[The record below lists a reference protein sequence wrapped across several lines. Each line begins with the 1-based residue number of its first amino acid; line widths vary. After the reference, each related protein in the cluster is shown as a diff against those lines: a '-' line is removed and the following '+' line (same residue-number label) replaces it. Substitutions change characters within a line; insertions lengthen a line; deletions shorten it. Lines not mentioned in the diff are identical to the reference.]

1 MVLIMT
7 TRSITGIIM
16 PIMDWV
22 VSNPSV
28 CEDFLLYIL
37 NIKCYFKNFAASKFY
52 VGKPKTSILSKH
64 ATNPILHVICNAG
77 AALDTVQVLWM
88 FFPCSNEVYFTVWV

>member
-1 MVLIMT
+1 MVLIMI
-7 TRSITGIIM
+7 TRPITGIIM

-64 ATNPILHVICNAG
+64 ATTLSYMWSVMLEQLQTGSMNVFSL
-77 AALDTVQVLWM
+77 Q
-88 FFPCSNEVYFTVWV
+88 